1 MQNIITME
9 KVLYKNYSLK
19 NKDRQL
25 GLFIGKIQEILIWF
39 GERYIDKIK
48 HKGYG
53 LAHIID
59 KHPELDLK
67 LISDIVDKG
76 KLNNQNNIRYRIEYK
91 NYIIGLSSE
100 YKGNKRT
107 FIITAFERYKG

>member
-1 MQNIITME
+1 M
-9 KVLYKNYSLK
+9 V
-19 NKDRQL
+19 
-25 GLFIGKIQEILIWF
+25 W
-39 GERYIDKIK
+39 GEVIDKIK

-59 KHPELDLK
+59 KYPELDLK

>member
-1 MQNIITME
+1 M
-9 KVLYKNYSLK
+9 V
-19 NKDRQL
+19 
-25 GLFIGKIQEILIWF
+25 W
-39 GERYIDKIK
+39 GEVIDKIK

-107 FIITAFERYKG
+107 FIITALKIQRIKTTLSPIVFLRLARTIY